1 MLKLYITIHKIIR
14 WKKSEKKEKE
24 GNGIANKNNKVSLRF
39 KVSLTRWWNHDFRI
53 LEIIADTSVVE
64 SNALGYF
71 TLVASS
77 ARPIAENKLCRER
90 FVDFHRME
98 KKRLDEEGI
107 FENVS
112 TSLRKNR

>member
-1 MLKLYITIHKIIR
+1 MELPIRIIKCRYDLKCHWLDDEITI
-14 WKKSEKKEKE
+14 
-24 GNGIANKNNKVSLRF
+24 
-39 KVSLTRWWNHDFRI
+39 I

-77 ARPIAENKLCRER
+77 ARPIAENQLCRER

-98 KKRLDEEGI
+98 TTRRGGNLWEREY
-107 FENVS
+107 FF
-112 TSLRKNR
+112 T